1 MSKSYFM
8 MFSTDPD
15 VDPRK
20 CIVGLA
26 CTAQAI
32 ADGHEVVVFFAS
44 HAVKLLQSEY
54 INTFDAKVAEGQIEV
69 EHWTKSPEVVA
80 NAREKGI
87 SRSFLD
93 VLLAGAEG
101 IYCSTGSQA
110 VVGVTPENASDVLVE
125 GLEMNWS
132 GPHGVIALSAAS
144 EVGLSF

>member
-1 MSKSYFM
+1 M

-54 INTFDAKVAEGQIEV
+54 INTFDPKVAEGQIEV

-132 GPHGVIALSAAS
+132 GPPGVIALSAAS
-144 EVGLSF
+144 EVSFSF

>member
-1 MSKSYFM
+1 MSKSCFM

-132 GPHGVIALSAAS
+132 GPPGVIALSAAS
-144 EVGLSF
+144 EVSFSF

>member
-1 MSKSYFM
+1 

-93 VLLAGAEG
+93 VLLTGAEG

-132 GPHGVIALSAAS
+132 GPPGVIALSAAS
-144 EVGLSF
+144 EVSLSF

>member
-132 GPHGVIALSAAS
+132 GPPGVIALSAAS
-144 EVGLSF
+144 EVSLSF

>member
-32 ADGHEVVVFFAS
+32 ADGHKVVAFFAS

-54 INTFDAKVAEGQIEV
+54 INTFDAKVAEGEIDV
-69 EHWTKSPEVVA
+69 ELWTKDPEVVA
-80 NAREKGI
+80 NAQEKD
-87 SRSFLD
+87 RSFNSCRNNVASYPLLILD
-93 VLLAGAEG
+93 S
-101 IYCSTGSQA
+101 I
-110 VVGVTPENASDVLVE
+110 TPGFDIQFMVFS
-125 GLEMNWS
+125 
-132 GPHGVIALSAAS
+132 I
-144 EVGLSF
+144 

>member
-1 MSKSYFM
+1 M
-8 MFSTDPD
+8 
-15 VDPRK
+15 
-20 CIVGLA
+20 
-26 CTAQAI
+26 
-32 ADGHEVVVFFAS
+32 
-44 HAVKLLQSEY
+44 
-54 INTFDAKVAEGQIEV
+54 
-69 EHWTKSPEVVA
+69 A

>member
-1 MSKSYFM
+1 M

-110 VVGVTPENASDVLVE
+110 VVGVTPENASEVLVE

-132 GPHGVIALSAAS
+132 GPPGVIALSAAS
-144 EVGLSF
+144 EVSFSF

>member
-54 INTFDAKVAEGQIEV
+54 INTFDPKVAEGQIEV

-93 VLLAGAEG
+93 VLLTGAEG

-132 GPHGVIALSAAS
+132 GPPGVIALSAAS
-144 EVGLSF
+144 EVSFSF

>member
-93 VLLAGAEG
+93 VLLTGAEG

>member
-32 ADGHEVVVFFAS
+32 ADGHKVMVFFAS

-93 VLLAGAEG
+93 VLLTGAEG

-132 GPHGVIALSAAS
+132 GPPGVIALSAAS
-144 EVGLSF
+144 EVSLSF

>member
-32 ADGHEVVVFFAS
+32 ADGHEVAAFFAS

-132 GPHGVIALSAAS
+132 GPPGVIALSAAS
-144 EVGLSF
+144 EVSFSF

>member
-1 MSKSYFM
+1 MSKKYFV
-8 MFSTDPD
+8 MFATDPE

-20 CIVGLA
+20 CAVGLA
-26 CTAQAI
+26 CAAQAVS
-32 ADGHEVVVFFAS
+32 DGHEVVAFFAS

-93 VLLAGAEG
+93 VLLTGAEG

-110 VVGVTPENASDVLVE
+110 VVGVTPENASEVLVE

-132 GPHGVIALSAAS
+132 GPPGVIALSAAS
-144 EVGLSF
+144 EVSFSF

>member
-93 VLLAGAEG
+93 VLLTGAEG

-110 VVGVTPENASDVLVE
+110 VVGVTPENASEVLVE

-132 GPHGVIALSAAS
+132 GPPGVIALSAAS
-144 EVGLSF
+144 EVSLSF

>member
-1 MSKSYFM
+1 M

-132 GPHGVIALSAAS
+132 GPPGVIALSAAS
-144 EVGLSF
+144 EVSFSF

>member
-32 ADGHEVVVFFAS
+32 ADGHEVVAFFAS

-69 EHWTKSPEVVA
+69 EHWTKSPEVLA

>member
-1 MSKSYFM
+1 

-110 VVGVTPENASDVLVE
+110 VVGVTPENASEVLVE

-132 GPHGVIALSAAS
+132 GPPGVIALSAAS
-144 EVGLSF
+144 EVSLSF